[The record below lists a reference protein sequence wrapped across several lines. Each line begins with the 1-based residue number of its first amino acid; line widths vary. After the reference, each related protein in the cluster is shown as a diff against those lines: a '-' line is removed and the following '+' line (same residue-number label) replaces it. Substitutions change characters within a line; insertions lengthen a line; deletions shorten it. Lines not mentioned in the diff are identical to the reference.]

1 MLILPR
7 LTDEFEI
14 RGEMKR
20 CNSFSPT
27 SYLPHLLL
35 LRALNRLEQ

>member
-20 CNSFSPT
+20 CYSFSPT
-27 SYLPHLLL
+27 SHLPRLLP
-35 LRALNRLEQ
+35 LRALNGFEQ

>member
-27 SYLPHLLL
+27 YPTSSP
-35 LRALNRLEQ
+35 